1 MSAETAAAYCDAKA
15 LDAGALERATR
26 LAELKTRLQRE
37 VPERCDIYT
46 ARWDHERQR
55 VDGLESWGRMV
66 QEKLRGAFEK
76 EFADETVVPELNW
89 HQAETEALESFI
101 EDHARGFV
109 ARTDVL

>member
-55 VDGLESWGRMV
+55 VDGLES
-66 QEKLRGAFEK
+66 
-76 EFADETVVPELNW
+76 
-89 HQAETEALESFI
+89 
-101 EDHARGFV
+101 
-109 ARTDVL
+109 